1 MIKEREKVVNNFIA
15 VLDVFVGI
23 GSFLFA
29 LVLFFKSSTFLNSRD
44 FQIIIIL
51 IAIIW
56 WIMSKSLSLS
66 ILHRSRPL
74 SNILFKCLQLSVTG
88 TVFLGLFIYFLNL
101 EDISLPII
109 QYFLPVNLVL
119 TFLFK
124 AIVYFY
130 MRKARRNGRNTRT
143 IIIIGDESS
152 VLFIRQL
159 LDHVEWGYQI
169 YGVIGSE
176 SLKALLPSSVRFLT
190 EETNV
195 DRKSVV

>member
-74 SNILFKCLQLSVTG
+74 SNILFKCFQLAVTG
-88 TVFLGLFIYFLNL
+88 TVFLGLFIYVVFTA
-101 EDISLPII
+101 
-109 QYFLPVNLVL
+109 L
-119 TFLFK
+119 TK
-124 AIVYFY
+124 A
-130 MRKARRNGRNTRT
+130 
-143 IIIIGDESS
+143 
-152 VLFIRQL
+152 
-159 LDHVEWGYQI
+159 
-169 YGVIGSE
+169 
-176 SLKALLPSSVRFLT
+176 PLT
-190 EETNV
+190 PKNNPYIEV
-195 DRKSVV
+195 SKHFHY